1 MSRAVASRQTA
12 FAALW
17 LALLLGWVG
26 SAGWAQ
32 QRALDPEVFVI
43 GDELRCP
50 TCVSE
55 SVAESNS
62 AIAREMRVL
71 IQDQLDQG
79 RSRAEILAFFQE
91 RYGDWI
97 LLNPPRTGILLLVWL
112 LPVAALLVGAA
123 VMLVLIRRWRR
134 AADAVVEVADDDRE
148 RVRAALAASGAAS
161 GAAHAGSDP
170 SAPAPRP

>member
-1 MSRAVASRQTA
+1 MTRLLPLRRIAL
-12 FAALW
+12 AATW
-17 LALLLGWVG
+17 LVLLAGLVG
-26 SAGWAQ
+26 STAWAQ
-32 QRALDPEVFVI
+32 QRALDAEVFAI

-79 RSRAEILAFFQE
+79 RTRAEILAFFQE

-97 LLNPPRTGILLLVWL
+97 LLNPPRTGVMLLVWL

-134 AADAVVEVADDDRE
+134 AADLVVDVADDDRE

-161 GAAHAGSDP
+161 GAAHAGSDA

>member
-1 MSRAVASRQTA
+1 MTRTLVRRRTALAAVCLT
-12 FAALW
+12 LLVG
-17 LALLLGWVG
+17 LAG
-26 SAGWAQ
+26 SVGWAQ
-32 QRALDPEVFVI
+32 QRELDPEVFTI

-55 SVAESNS
+55 SVGESNS

-79 RSRAEILAFFQE
+79 RTRAEILAFFQE

-97 LLNPPRTGILLLVWL
+97 LLDPPRTGVMLIVWL

-123 VMLVLIRRWRR
+123 VMVVLIRRWRR
-134 AADAVVEVADDDRE
+134 AADVVVDVAADDRE
-148 RVRAALAASGAAS
+148 RVRAALAATGKADATP
-161 GAAHAGSDP
+161 DP

>member
-1 MSRAVASRQTA
+1 MSRLLASRRTLLV
-12 FAALW
+12 AAW
-17 LALLLGWVG
+17 LALLAALVG
-26 SAGWAQ
+26 STGWAQ

-79 RSRAEILAFFQE
+79 RTRAEILAFFQE

-97 LLNPPRTGILLLVWL
+97 LLNPPRTGVLLLVWL
-112 LPVAALLVGAA
+112 LPVAALLVGGVA
-123 VMLVLIRRWRR
+123 MLVLIRRWRR

-148 RVRAALAASGAAS
+148 RVRAALAASGAAR
-161 GAAHAGSDP
+161 AGSDP